1 MSGVEAS
8 HASLVS
14 VANAHHCRRSVLTP
28 TNVSLHTLPETASF
42 ANIEALAN
50 AAKGASAT
58 YVATQGRDLVFSA
71 RLDQQA
77 RNEERSQE
85 HNQERKKDD
94 DQEETKVVENDDD
107 DDDEASRPKKRRR
120 DTSAEEADRVANA
133 RQLLAKSAPTLPGDE
148 LAVAQQVLTKLVL
161 NLRGPNGEI
170 VVQSYALLSKKL
182 GVDDERAR
190 VVVAARLNAGIELKV
205 ELLKSCLGVCWKDGL
220 LTTLPTLQGIGKLEL
235 PLSEEASAA
244 AFFGN
249 MSLLLVTSVP
259 PK

>member
-14 VANAHHCRRSVLTP
+14 VANAQHCCRSVLTP
-28 TNVSLHTLPETASF
+28 TNLSLHTLPQTASF
-42 ANIEALAN
+42 ANIEALAG
-50 AAKGASAT
+50 AAKGATAT
-58 YVATQGRDLVFSA
+58 YVATQGKDLVFSA
-71 RLDQQA
+71 RLDQQV
-77 RNEERSQE
+77 RSQE
-85 HNQERKKDD
+85 RSKDD
-94 DQEETKVVENDDD
+94 EKEGEAEKKVEVNDE
-107 DDDEASRPKKRRR
+107 DDEDEAPRPKKRRR

-133 RQLLAKSAPTLPGDE
+133 RQCLAKSAPTLPSDE

-182 GVDDERAR
+182 GVGDERAR
-190 VVVAARLNAGIELKV
+190 VVVAVRLNAGIELKV
-205 ELLKSCLGVCWKDGL
+205 GLLKSCLGACWQDGL

>member
-14 VANAHHCRRSVLTP
+14 VANAQHCCRSVLTP
-28 TNVSLHTLPETASF
+28 TNLSLHTLPQTASF
-42 ANIEALAN
+42 ANIEALAG
-50 AAKGASAT
+50 AAKGATAT
-58 YVATQGRDLVFSA
+58 YVATQGKDLVFSA
-71 RLDQQA
+71 RLDQQV
-77 RNEERSQE
+77 RSQE
-85 HNQERKKDD
+85 RSKDD
-94 DQEETKVVENDDD
+94 EKEGGAEKKVEVNDE
-107 DDDEASRPKKRRR
+107 DDEDEAPRPKKRRR

-133 RQLLAKSAPTLPGDE
+133 RQCLAKSAPTLPSDE

-182 GVDDERAR
+182 GVGDERAR
-190 VVVAARLNAGIELKV
+190 VVVAVRLNAGIELKV
-205 ELLKSCLGVCWKDGL
+205 GLLKSCLGACWQDGL

>member
-14 VANAHHCRRSVLTP
+14 VANAQHCRRSVLTP

-42 ANIEALAN
+42 ANIEALAD
-50 AAKGASAT
+50 AAKGATAT
-58 YVATQGRDLVFSA
+58 YVATQGSDLVFSA
-71 RLDQQA
+71 RLDQQV
-77 RNEERSQE
+77 RSQE
-85 HNQERKKDD
+85 HPRDAGNQGVQRT
-94 DQEETKVVENDDD
+94 EEKRA
-107 DDDEASRPKKRRR
+107 DEEDEEDVAPRPKKRRR

-133 RQLLAKSAPTLPGDE
+133 RQCLAKSAPTLPSDE

-182 GVDDERAR
+182 GVGDERAR
-190 VVVAARLNAGIELKV
+190 VVVAVRLNAGIELKV
-205 ELLKSCLGVCWKDGL
+205 GLLKSCLGACWQDGL

-259 PK
+259 LK

>member
-14 VANAHHCRRSVLTP
+14 VANAQHCRRSVLTP
-28 TNVSLHTLPETASF
+28 TKVSLHTLPETASF
-42 ANIEALAN
+42 ANVEALAS
-50 AAKGASAT
+50 AAKGATAT
-58 YVATQGRDLVFSA
+58 YVATQGKDLVFSA

-77 RNEERSQE
+77 RKK
-85 HNQERKKDD
+85 ERKED
-94 DQEETKVVENDDD
+94 EEKVEEKD

-120 DTSAEEADRVANA
+120 DTSAEEADRVDNA
-133 RQLLAKSAPTLPGDE
+133 RQLLAKSSPALPSDE

-190 VVVAARLNAGIELKV
+190 VVVAVRLNAGIELKV
-205 ELLKSCLGVCWKDGL
+205 EQLKSCLGVCWKDGL